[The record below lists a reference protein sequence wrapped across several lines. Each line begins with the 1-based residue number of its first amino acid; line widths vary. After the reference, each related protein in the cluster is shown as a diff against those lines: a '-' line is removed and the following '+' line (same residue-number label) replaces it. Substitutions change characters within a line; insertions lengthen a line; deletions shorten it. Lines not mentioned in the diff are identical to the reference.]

1 MKETIQKILNE
12 PVFRL
17 IADEASKLG
26 TEAWVIGG
34 FVRDLLLGRNSKDI
48 DIVVNGSGIALAK
61 RVAAR
66 IGKPDS
72 VTIYKTFGT
81 ASLFYNLES
90 QWHLE
95 FVGARKESYQRNSR
109 KPEVEVGS
117 LEDDQKRRDFTINAL
132 ALSLNNENYGYLSDP
147 FNGLADLEN
156 CIIRT
161 PLDPDITFS
170 DDPLRMLRAVR
181 FSTQLGFDLKPETFE
196 AIQRNAIRLEIISK
210 ERIADELNKIMMAP
224 KPSLGF
230 QLLFS
235 SGLLHQFLPE
245 FVALKGTE
253 YVGGKGHKDN
263 FNHTLEVLDNIA
275 LRTDNVWLR
284 WAALLHDIAKPPT
297 KKFEAGTGWT
307 FHGHENLGVKIT
319 TQIFKRLKLPQNE
332 KLDYVKKLVGLHLRP
347 IALVDEEVTDSAI
360 RRLLFDAGDEIE
372 DLMTLCECDIT
383 SKNPEKVKRY
393 LKNFEFVRERLKA
406 VEENDRI
413 RNFQPPVSGDII
425 MQAFNIKPS
434 YPVGVIKNAIK
445 EAVLECTINNNFDEA
460 FRLMILE
467 GEKLGLKPVDNIM
480 ALQHLFANEATN
492 QNQSATES
500 D

>member
-1 MKETIQKILNE
+1 MKEEIQKILNE

-109 KPEVEVGS
+109 KPDVEVGS

-132 ALSLNNENYGYLSDP
+132 ALSLNSENYGYLSDP
-147 FNGLADLEN
+147 FNGLADLDH
-156 CIIRT
+156 CIIRS

-170 DDPLRMLRAVR
+170 DDPFRMLRAVR

-196 AIQRNAIRLEIISK
+196 AIQRNATRLEIISK
-210 ERIADELNKIMMAP
+210 ERIADELNKIIMAP

-230 QLLFS
+230 QLLYS
-235 SGLLHQFLPE
+235 SRLLHQFLPE

-307 FHGHENLGVKIT
+307 FHGHENLGIKIT

-413 RNFQPPVSGDII
+413 RNFQPPVSGDVI

-460 FRLMILE
+460 FNLMILE

-480 ALQHLFANEATN
+480 AIKHVFANEATN
-492 QNQSATES
+492 QIHSATEL